1 MNSKVKISVD
11 LMGGDNSPE
20 KTLDGIDLFVKK
32 KLK

>member
-20 KTLDGIDLFVKK
+20 KTFVCKK
-32 KLK
+32 KSK